1 MLQNIL
7 VYIIILSAVGYT
19 VFSVVRSIRKK
30 DKSPCDGCKGC
41 DLKSEVNRQKEKYRY
56 HRPDCYN
63 S

>member
-1 MLQNIL
+1 MVQNIL
-7 VYIIILSAVGYT
+7 VYIILFLATAYV
-19 VFSVVRSIRKK
+19 VFSVVRSLRKK

-41 DLKSEVNRQKEKYRY
+41 DLKAQMNKQKEKYRY

>member
-1 MLQNIL
+1 MIQNIL
-7 VYIIILSAVGYT
+7 VYIIFALAVGYT
-19 VFSVVRSIRKK
+19 VFATVRAVRKK

-41 DLKSEVNRQKEKYRY
+41 DLKNEMNKQNEKYRY

>member
-1 MLQNIL
+1 MFQNIL
-7 VYIIILSAVGYT
+7 VYIIISLTIGYVILSI
-19 VFSVVRSIRKK
+19 VRSARKK

-41 DLKSEVNRQKEKYRY
+41 DLKSEVNKQKEKYRY